1 MAVGITSYGAYVPL
15 HRMSRE
21 IFYKSWGGAKMAGER
36 SVCNFDEDTMTM
48 AVESAIDCLAG
59 TDSKTI
65 DGLFFATTTA
75 TYKERLCASILAA
88 ALDMRRD
95 IRTLDITDTL
105 RAGTSAV
112 ATAID
117 TVNASPATSMLV
129 TCSEHRMAAPA
140 GDFEMA
146 LGDGAAALLI
156 GDKNIIA
163 TIEGSY
169 HISDEFSGIWRSD
182 QDEFIRAWE
191 DRMIYDKGYSLILPE
206 AIKGLMKKY
215 DASAGD
221 FAKVVYNTTLE
232 ARRHGQVAKSLKF
245 EPEQVQDPL
254 FTTVGNTGS
263 AQSLMILVAA
273 LEDAKPGD
281 KILWASYGNGA
292 DAFILKVTDEIKKLG
307 ERRGI
312 RRHLESKRMLENYDR
327 YLRWRK
333 LVTLERARRSEQTPV
348 SIAALHRDAAVALAL
363 YGVKCKN
370 CGTPQFSQ
378 GGSYGYFTPLRVC
391 VECQAVDQMEPY
403 KFSDKRSKIFTY
415 TEDSL
420 ADSNDPPTT
429 VNVVDFNGGGRG
441 IFDMTDRGGK
451 ELSVGMEVE
460 MTFRKLFTD
469 RGIHQYFWKTRP
481 IRC

>member
-15 HRMSRE
+15 HRMARE
-21 IFYKSWGGAKMAGER
+21 IFYKSWGGAKMPGER
-36 SVCNFDEDTMTM
+36 SICSFDEDSVTM
-48 AVESAIDCLAG
+48 AMESAIDCLTG

-75 TYKERLCASILAA
+75 TYKERLCASILAT

-95 IRTLDITDTL
+95 IRTMDITDTL

-112 ATAID
+112 ATAAD
-117 TVNASPATSMLV
+117 TVRAGSAKSILV
-129 TCSEHRMAAPA
+129 VSGEHRMAAPA

-156 GDKNIIA
+156 GDDKVIA

-191 DRMIYDKGYSLILPE
+191 DRMIYDKGYSQILLE

-221 FAKVVYNTTLE
+221 FAKIVYNTTLE
-232 ARRHGQVAKSLKF
+232 TRRHGLIAKSLKF

-263 AQSLMILVAA
+263 AQALMILVSA
-273 LEDAKPGD
+273 LEEAKPGD
-281 KILWASYGNGA
+281 KILWANYENGG
-292 DAFILKVTDEIKKLG
+292 DAFILKVTDEIKNLG

-312 RRHLESKRMLENYDR
+312 KRHLESKKMLENNDR

-333 LVTLERARRSEQTPV
+333 LVPLERARRSEQSPV
-348 SIAALHRDAAVALAL
+348 SLAALHRDAMVALAL
-363 YGVKCKN
+363 YGVKCTN

-403 KFSDKRSKIFTY
+403 KFSDKRGKVFTY

-429 VNVVDFNGGGRG
+429 VTVVDYEGGGRG

-451 ELSVGMEVE
+451 DISVGMEVE

-469 RGIHQYFWKTRP
+469 RGMHNYFWKTRP

>member
-15 HRMSRE
+15 HRMARE
-21 IFYKSWGGAKMAGER
+21 IFYKSWGGAKMPGER
-36 SVCNFDEDTMTM
+36 SICSFDEDSVTM
-48 AVESAIDCLAG
+48 AMESAIDCLTG
-59 TDSKTI
+59 TDPKTI

-75 TYKERLCASILAA
+75 TYKERLCASILAT

-95 IRTLDITDTL
+95 IRTMDITDTL

-112 ATAID
+112 ATATD
-117 TVNASPATSMLV
+117 TVKAGSAKSILV
-129 TCSEHRMAAPA
+129 VSGEHRMAAPA

-156 GDKNIIA
+156 GDDKVIA

-191 DRMIYDKGYSLILPE
+191 DRMIYDKGYSQILVE

-232 ARRHGQVAKSLKF
+232 TRRHGLIAKSLKF

-263 AQSLMILVAA
+263 AQALMILVSA
-273 LEDAKPGD
+273 LEEAKPGD
-281 KILWASYGNGA
+281 KILWANYENGG
-292 DAFILKVTDEIKKLG
+292 DAFILKVTDEIKNLG

-312 RRHLESKRMLENYDR
+312 KRHLESKKMLENNDR

-333 LVTLERARRSEQTPV
+333 LVPLERARRSEQSPV
-348 SIAALHRDAAVALAL
+348 SLAALHRDAMVALAL
-363 YGVKCKN
+363 YGVKCTN

-403 KFSDKRSKIFTY
+403 KFSDKRGKVFTY

-429 VNVVDFNGGGRG
+429 VTVVDYEGGGRG

-451 ELSVGMEVE
+451 DISVGMEVE

-469 RGIHQYFWKTRP
+469 RGMHNYFWKTRP

>member
-1 MAVGITSYGAYVPL
+1 
-15 HRMSRE
+15 
-21 IFYKSWGGAKMAGER
+21 
-36 SVCNFDEDTMTM
+36 
-48 AVESAIDCLAG
+48 
-59 TDSKTI
+59 
-65 DGLFFATTTA
+65 
-75 TYKERLCASILAA
+75 
-88 ALDMRRD
+88 MRRD

-117 TVNASPATSMLV
+117 TVNAGSSRSILV
-129 TCSEHRMAAPA
+129 TCSEQRMAAPA

-156 GDKNIIA
+156 GDKNVIA

-273 LEDAKPGD
+273 P
-281 KILWASYGNGA
+281 
-292 DAFILKVTDEIKKLG
+292 
-307 ERRGI
+307 
-312 RRHLESKRMLENYDR
+312 
-327 YLRWRK
+327 
-333 LVTLERARRSEQTPV
+333 
-348 SIAALHRDAAVALAL
+348 
-363 YGVKCKN
+363 
-370 CGTPQFSQ
+370 
-378 GGSYGYFTPLRVC
+378 
-391 VECQAVDQMEPY
+391 
-403 KFSDKRSKIFTY
+403 
-415 TEDSL
+415 
-420 ADSNDPPTT
+420 
-429 VNVVDFNGGGRG
+429 
-441 IFDMTDRGGK
+441 
-451 ELSVGMEVE
+451 
-460 MTFRKLFTD
+460 
-469 RGIHQYFWKTRP
+469 
-481 IRC
+481 